1 MVAHANKP
9 KNFGRM
15 MDMRNLFCSCLMLL
29 CIKVF
34 PLAAQASPLGIAGEY
49 NVFMLD
55 DLSIYSTDIEGRVAV
70 GGDAYFGQAGNN
82 DGFAVASKVSVSNP
96 SLPEVVVGGNLKME
110 NGSVGNNDNQAVNYQ
125 KGTIYVGGSTIEI
138 APTVGKGD
146 VIPGTPIDFI
156 KEGSNLKSM
165 STFWASISPTGVS
178 TFEKDQQ
185 KIGNFLI
192 TLTGVD
198 PKLNAFYLDAGLLA
212 KASKFSIDVPF
223 GSTLLV
229 NISGTNAS
237 LGDFAF
243 FYDGIQGDYNPNFP
257 DQYILYNFYQATALN
272 ITGIKVDGSILA
284 PWADINFTNGHID
297 GNLIG
302 WRLEGDG
309 EAHLELF
316 NGQIPVPEAS
326 TLILL
331 GSGLAGIAA
340 LRRRMKL

>member
-1 MVAHANKP
+1 
-9 KNFGRM
+9 M
-15 MDMRNLFCSCLMLL
+15 MDMKNIFGSCLLLL
-29 CIKVF
+29 CIMAT
-34 PLAAQASPLGIAGEY
+34 PLAVYASPLGIAGEY

-70 GGDAYFGQAGNN
+70 GGDAYLGQNGSNF
-82 DGFAVASKVSVSNP
+82 DGFAVASKVSVSSP
-96 SLPEVVVGGNLKME
+96 SLPELVVGGNLKME

-138 APTVGKGD
+138 ASNVGKGH

-156 KEGSNLKSM
+156 KEGSYLKSM
-165 STFWASISPTGVS
+165 STFWGSISPTGVP
-178 TFEKDQQ
+178 TLEKDQQ
-185 KIGNFLI
+185 KMGKFLI

-212 KASKFSIDVPF
+212 NASKFSIDVPF

-272 ITGIKVDGSILA
+272 IAGIKVDGSILA

-316 NGQIPVPEAS
+316 NGQTPVPEPS

-340 LRRRMKL
+340 LRRRMKS